1 MSVSLQDLYGKIAL
15 SHERATMEP
24 FYVIL
29 PIQEHQ
35 GYFIGKDHEAHA
47 CLLISAASETSRQLP
62 PIRLENLDVQFE
74 LPCRYE
80 KESGTM
86 KANRLTVIRCRSD
99 QDETVQYFLS
109 VCEIIL
115 RTLGDKPT
123 QQTIALVV
131 NRLAEIFKK
140 VQQPPTRTIN
150 GLFGELYLISRSM
163 DPNAAVTAWHSDIS
177 SRFDFVLDH
186 VRLDAK
192 VTENRVRT
200 HTFSYEQSCPPENT
214 LAIAASMFAERSS
227 SGITIQ
233 ELINNIENRIFSN
246 ADLVFKLH
254 EVTAASL
261 GTNFSEAMKVSYD
274 PIITESSLRFFNL
287 TEIPA
292 IREPLPA
299 GVSNVHF
306 RSDLSTMNGFSVQ
319 DLIEIDSTFRKILPQ
334 PA

>member
-1 MSVSLQDLYGKIAL
+1 
-15 SHERATMEP
+15 MEP

-29 PIQEHQ
+29 PIQEHR

-86 KANRLTVIRCRSD
+86 KADRLTVIRCRSD
-99 QDETVQYFLS
+99 QDGTVQYFLS

-115 RTLGDKPT
+115 RTLGDRPT
-123 QQTIALVV
+123 QQAIALVV

-150 GLFGELYLISRSM
+150 GLFGELYLISRST
-163 DPNAAVTAWHSDIS
+163 DPNTAVTAWRSDIS

-192 VTENRVRT
+192 VTESRVRA

-233 ELINNIENRIFSN
+233 ELINNIENRIFSD

-306 RSDLSTMNGFSVQ
+306 RSDLSAMNGFSVQ
-319 DLIEIDSTFRKILPQ
+319 DLIKIDSTFRKILPQ